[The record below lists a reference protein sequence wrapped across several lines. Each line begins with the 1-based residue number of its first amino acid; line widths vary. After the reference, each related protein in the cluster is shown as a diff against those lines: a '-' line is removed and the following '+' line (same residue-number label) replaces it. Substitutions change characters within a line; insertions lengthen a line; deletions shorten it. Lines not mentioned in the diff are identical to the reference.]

1 MTLYVRQLVK
11 HFGGVQA
18 VKGVSFEVNP
28 GECVALI
35 GPPHLIVPGQHLH
48 TRRARRCHP

>member
-1 MTLYVRQLVK
+1 MTLEVRHLVK

-18 VKGVSFEVNP
+18 VRGVSFGVAA

-35 GPPHLIVPGQHLH
+35 GPMAPASPPPLPVSPVN
-48 TRRARRCHP
+48 TR

>member
-35 GPPHLIVPGQHLH
+35 GPNGAGKAEFRAIGQD
-48 TRRARRCHP
+48 TD